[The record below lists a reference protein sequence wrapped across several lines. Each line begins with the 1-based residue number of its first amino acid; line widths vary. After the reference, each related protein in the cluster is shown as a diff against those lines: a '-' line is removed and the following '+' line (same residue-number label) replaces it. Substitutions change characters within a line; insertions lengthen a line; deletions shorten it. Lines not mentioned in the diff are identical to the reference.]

1 MAQHEAFLRTSTA
14 LVGITS
20 AMVLSGI
27 NIGTSLLFMPHLTAL
42 PIDTSAKIFDKLF
55 HDGAKAVVPLAAAS
69 ILSFTYLAYDT
80 VPKRSEFAGAA
91 GLVVATLLWTR
102 VVVMPVNDRLIAI
115 ARGNAEARI
124 GGGSRVAGGGRS
136 EVEALLGSWKWMN
149 YVRGFAALGAGL
161 LALGAVL

>member
-1 MAQHEAFLRTSTA
+1 MAQAQPILRTSTA

-27 NIGTSLLFMPHLTAL
+27 NIGTSLLFVPHLTAL
-42 PIDTSAKIFDKLF
+42 PTETSTKIFDRLF

-69 ILSFTYLAYDT
+69 ILSFAYLAYDT

-91 GLVVATLLWTR
+91 GLVAATLVWTR
-102 VVVMPVNDRLIAI
+102 VVIMPVNERLIAI
-115 ARGNAEARI
+115 ARGKEEGRI

-136 EVEALLGSWKWMN
+136 EVEALLGSWQWMN
-149 YVRGFAALGAGL
+149 YARGFGALGAGL
-161 LALGAVL
+161 LALGAIL